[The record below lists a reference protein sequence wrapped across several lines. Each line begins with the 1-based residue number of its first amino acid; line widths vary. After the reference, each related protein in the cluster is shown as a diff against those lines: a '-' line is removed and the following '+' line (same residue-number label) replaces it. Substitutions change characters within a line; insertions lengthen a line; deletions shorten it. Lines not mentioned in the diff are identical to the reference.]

1 MSSPDAETEPH
12 ALDDPRLSQR
22 VNLFPESVIR
32 EMTRIADRHEAV
44 NLGQGFPDFD
54 PPAEMVKAAHRAL
67 DGPHNQYATTWGT
80 ANLRQAIADKAAR
93 FNGLPWVDPDEHL
106 TVTCGA
112 TEAMMCAML
121 TLVDPGDEVVTFDPY
136 YENYGPDAI
145 MSGARLRTVPLRPDQ
160 AFTFDEER
168 LKQAF
173 SGETK
178 AIILNTPNNPT
189 GKVFTGDEQQVI
201 ADLCVDHDV
210 VAVTDEIYE
219 HILYDGR
226 EHVSIAAL
234 DAMADRTITIS
245 GASKTYSCTGWRV
258 AWAIAPPEL
267 TTGLRRTHDFLTVG
281 APHPLQEG
289 VATALRFAGSYY
301 DDLLDR
307 YTRARSR
314 LVDMLDEAGFDPVTP
329 EGAYYVMAGFSEV
342 EAPAKAK
349 EDSRTF
355 AEWLTAEVGLTGVP
369 GGSFYHEPDMG
380 EDLIRFHFAASRA
393 TLDAAS
399 DRLHRAWG

>member
-1 MSSPDAETEPH
+1 MSPPEADADRH
-12 ALDDPRLSQR
+12 ALGDPRLSQR

-32 EMTRIADRHEAV
+32 EMTRVADRHDAV

-54 PPAEMVKAAHRAL
+54 PPAEMVQAAHRAL

-80 ANLRQAIADKAAR
+80 ANLRQAVAEKAAS
-93 FNGLPWVDPDEHL
+93 FNGMGWVDPDEHL

-145 MSGARLRTVPLRPDQ
+145 MSGAELRTVPLRPDHG
-160 AFTFDEER
+160 FTFDEEA
-168 LKQAF
+168 LKEAF
-173 SGETK
+173 SSGTK
-178 AIILNTPNNPT
+178 AILLNTPNNPT
-189 GKVFTGDEQQVI
+189 GKVFTRDEQRAI
-201 ADLCVDHDV
+201 ADLCIDHDAL
-210 VAVTDEIYE
+210 AVTDEIYE

-226 EHVSIAAL
+226 QHVSIATL
-234 DAMADRTITIS
+234 DGMADRTITIS

-258 AWAIAPPEL
+258 AWAIAPPEI

-289 VATALRFAGSYY
+289 VATALRFPEDYY
-301 DDLLDR
+301 DELLAR
-307 YTRARSR
+307 YTSAREQ
-314 LVDMLDEAGFDPVTP
+314 LVTMLREAGFQAHMP
-329 EGAYYVMAGFSEV
+329 EGAYYVMAGFEDV

-349 EDSRTF
+349 GSSRTF

-369 GGSFYHEPDMG
+369 GGSFYHAPGMG
-380 EDLIRFHFAASRA
+380 EELIRFHFAASQA
-393 TLDAAS
+393 TLDAAE
-399 DRLHRAWG
+399 DRLQRGFA